1 MNKYS
6 MIIMIIIYMFFSII
20 NLNQYNDILI
30 KQIIW
35 YCIGF
40 LLMLKLDKRIYK
52 YIFYLYILF
61 NILLL
66 YLLLFGKSINGSR
79 AWINIFNF
87 SFQPSEI
94 MKVILI
100 ILLSIISTR
109 YDKYILKCLI
119 ITLIPSILTFLEPDT
134 GNVIFY
140 VVIFLS
146 IVLYKEKNLKRFVL
160 PIFVLMILGSA
171 FLMVYYFF
179 QDFFISIFGNS
190 FFYRMDRIT
199 SLFTNDSYQLNRAL
213 IGIGTGNL
221 FGIDS
226 IPDIPEE
233 TTDFAFSLL
242 TSKIGFIGITVF
254 LLFNMYF
261 NFRLLDRMNY
271 SNGVDKTIIFS
282 FSFMKIVQ
290 ESIHIL
296 MNIGLFPIT
305 GITLPFISYGGSSL
319 LSYFIMISII
329 SNHNNHKGD
338 MVGMDMDKVQ
348 GYSKLV

>member
-30 KQIIW
+30 RQVIW
-35 YCIGF
+35 YFIGF
-40 LLMLKLDKRIYK
+40 LLMIKLDKRIYK
-52 YIFYLYILF
+52 YIFYLYIIF

-94 MKVILI
+94 MKIILI

-109 YDKYILKCLI
+109 YDKYVLKCLI

-146 IVLYKEKNLKRFVL
+146 IILYKEKNLKHFVL

-199 SLFTNDSYQLNRAL
+199 SLFNNDSYQLNRAL
-213 IGIGTGNL
+213 IGIGTSNL
-221 FGIDS
+221 FGIDN
-226 IPDIPEE
+226 IPAIPEE

-242 TSKIGFIGITVF
+242 TSKIGFVGISIF

-261 NFRLLDRMNY
+261 NFKLLDRMKY
-271 SNGVDKTIIFS
+271 SSGVDKTIIFS
-282 FSFMKIVQ
+282 FSVMKIVQ

-319 LSYFIMISII
+319 LSYFVMISII
-329 SNHNNHKGD
+329 SNHNNHMDD
-338 MVGMDMDKVQ
+338 MVGMDKVQ
-348 GYSKLV
+348 GYNKLV